1 MTLASDQKVGPDN
14 PSEISRRMLEL
25 EDTVLAE
32 WEKRVRESIKEAGTM
47 THPVL
52 IDTLPSLYHNIA
64 EALTPGYPRTSAAS
78 VTPSVATEHGG
89 ERARLTGY
97 QTHNVITEYQLLRSA
112 LIDVLEGNGVS
123 ISDGEMQIISA
134 TIDACIR
141 EAATGFTLV
150 QAAFQ
155 ERFVATL
162 AHDLR
167 NPLSTAGMLA
177 QLIQRTSDPKKI
189 NDCAEKI
196 IGNIR
201 RVDRMIQELLDTV
214 VFQQGERL
222 RLNPSNFDMAEL
234 AAEVREQSAAA
245 YGQRF
250 ETDGPST
257 MGWWGRDAVKRA
269 LENMISNAVK
279 YGAADAPIRIAFAAY
294 HGRVILSVHNEGAP
308 IPPE

>member
-14 PSEISRRMLEL
+14 PSVISRRMLEL

-150 QAAFQ
+150 QAAF
-155 ERFVATL
+155 
-162 AHDLR
+162 
-167 NPLSTAGMLA
+167 
-177 QLIQRTSDPKKI
+177 
-189 NDCAEKI
+189 
-196 IGNIR
+196 
-201 RVDRMIQELLDTV
+201 
-214 VFQQGERL
+214 
-222 RLNPSNFDMAEL
+222 
-234 AAEVREQSAAA
+234 
-245 YGQRF
+245 
-250 ETDGPST
+250 
-257 MGWWGRDAVKRA
+257 
-269 LENMISNAVK
+269 
-279 YGAADAPIRIAFAAY
+279 
-294 HGRVILSVHNEGAP
+294 
-308 IPPE
+308 